1 MIIVFTFLDDQ
12 RYEVE
17 VQGEIERSYL
27 EFAGVKPENAPKVLY
42 INKLEDHMERKHFR
56 THKYTG
62 IPVSY
67 ESVFENGGQVA
78 DKEDLFDQIELDI
91 DLRNALNELTE
102 IQRHCFI
109 EVCINGKTQRT
120 VAKELNKSKTVIAQ
134 AILGARKKLKKYF
147 MNI

>member
-1 MIIVFTFLDDQ
+1 MIIIFTFLDDQ

-27 EFAGVKPENAPKVLY
+27 EFAGIKPENAPKVLY
-42 INKLEDHMERKHFR
+42 INKLENHMERKHFR

-78 DKEDLFDQIELDI
+78 DKDDLFEQIELNI
-91 DLRNALNELTE
+91 DLRNVLNELTE
-102 IQRHCFI
+102 IQRHCFVQ
-109 EVCINGKTQRT
+109 VCINGKTQRA
-120 VAKELNKSKTVIAQ
+120 VAKELNKSKTVVTQ
-134 AILGARKKLKKYF
+134 AIFGARKKLKKYF
-147 MNI
+147 KRI